1 MRKKP
6 NKLVASG
13 TRAERSIFPKDFTS
27 YDSSSDKKI
36 FKSKIYKFLE
46 AKPYSNMAQI
56 PAPQM
61 FDWRYVRFFI
71 GIG

>member
-1 MRKKP
+1 MRKQP

-36 FKSKIYKFLE
+36 FRSKIYKFLE
-46 AKPYSNMAQI
+46 AKRYSNMAQI
-56 PAPQM
+56 PALQM
-61 FDWRYVRFFI
+61 FDWRCV
-71 GIG
+71 